1 MDEKSENI
9 YLTDKKP
16 REASRRWAILLY
28 NIYIYIYIYIMSHFD
43 LFYCIDG
50 ESIIN
55 QLNHL
60 PFY

>member
-28 NIYIYIYIYIMSHFD
+28 NIYIYIMSHFD

-60 PFY
+60 PLY